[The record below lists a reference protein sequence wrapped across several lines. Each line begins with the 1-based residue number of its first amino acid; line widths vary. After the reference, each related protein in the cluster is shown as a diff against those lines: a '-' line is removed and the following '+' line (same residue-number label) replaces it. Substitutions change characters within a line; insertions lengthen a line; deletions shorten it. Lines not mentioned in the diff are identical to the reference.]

1 MKTSHYEKKWI
12 WENKNFPNFIYEKQP
27 LEELFYKFG
36 NLNMIDSFINPSNS
50 KEFLSEIL
58 INEVV
63 STSAIEGEL
72 LQRSSVRSSINK
84 LLKLDLED
92 DSYDSTIQSDALV
105 QIILDTKN
113 NDAKLDKKRLCSWH
127 KALFPTGQSGL
138 KEIIVGEYR
147 KDIEDMQIVSG
158 SWEKEKIHYIAPKVK
173 DVPKLM
179 DDFLTWLN
187 EENETNYIY
196 KSIIAHL
203 YFLLIHPFDDGNGRI
218 ARAICDY
225 VLAQGKL
232 ANADFYSISSSIHTK
247 RKEYYQVL
255 DNACITTNLDTNP
268 DISQWI
274 KWNIKLYE
282 ESIDSSLEKVNTVK
296 TKANFYS
303 KHQDKKLNDRQKK
316 VIQKMLDSLPL
327 EFEGGMKVKKYM
339 NITKSTRV
347 TANRDLTNL
356 IELNIMQKH
365 GLARATFYTLVL

>member
-12 WENKNFPNFIYEKQP
+12 WENKNFPNFIYDKQP

-36 NLNMIDSFINPSNS
+36 NLNMIDSFMNHSNS

-58 INEVV
+58 INEAI

-84 LLKLDLED
+84 ILKLDLEE

-158 SWEKEKIHYIAPKVK
+158 SWEKEKVHYIAPKAK
-173 DVPKLM
+173 DIPKLM
-179 DDFLTWLN
+179 EDFLKWIN

-218 ARAICDY
+218 ARAITDY
-225 VLAQGKL
+225 VLAKGKL
-232 ANADFYSISSSIHTK
+232 ANADFYSISSSIHSK

-255 DNACITTNLDTNP
+255 DNTCTNTSLDINE
-268 DISQWI
+268 WI
-274 KWNIKLYE
+274 KWNINLYE
-282 ESIDSSLEKVNTVK
+282 ESISSSLEKVNTVK
-296 TKANFYS
+296 IKTNFYS
-303 KHQDKKLNDRQKK
+303 KIQNKKLNDRQKK
-316 VIQKMLDSLPL
+316 TIQKMLALLPE

-339 NITKSTRV
+339 NITKTTRI
-347 TANRDLTNL
+347 TANRDLSNL
-356 IELNIMQKH
+356 VEQNIMEKH
-365 GLARATFYTLVL
+365 GIARATFYTLVF

>member
-12 WENKNFPNFIYEKQP
+12 WENKNFPNFIYEKQS
-27 LEELFYKFG
+27 LEQLFYKFG
-36 NLNMIDSFINPSNS
+36 NLNMIDSFMNQSNS

-58 INEVV
+58 ISEAI

-84 LLKLDLED
+84 LLKLDLEE

-113 NDAKLDKKRLCSWH
+113 NASILDKKRLCSWH

-147 KDIEDMQIVSG
+147 KDKEDMRIVSG
-158 SWEKEKIHYIAPKVK
+158 SWEKEKVHYVAPKAK
-173 DVPKLM
+173 DIPKLM
-179 DDFLTWLN
+179 EEFLEWIN

-218 ARAICDY
+218 ARVVADY
-225 VLAQGKL
+225 VLAKGKL
-232 ANADFYSISSSIHTK
+232 ANASFYSISSSIHSK

-255 DNACITTNLDTNP
+255 DNTCKNKNLN
-268 DISQWI
+268 INEWM
-274 KWNIKLYE
+274 KWNINLYE
-282 ESIDSSLEKVNTVK
+282 ESISSSLDKVNTVK
-296 TKANFYS
+296 IITNFYS
-303 KHQDKKLNDRQKK
+303 KLQDKKLNDRQKK
-316 VIQKMLDSLPL
+316 VIQKMLILLPE

-339 NITKSTRV
+339 SITKSTRV

-356 IELNIMQKH
+356 VEQNIMEKH
-365 GLARATFYTLVL
+365 GLARATFYTLVF

>member
-1 MKTSHYEKKWI
+1 MKTSHYEKQWI
-12 WENKNFPNFIYEKQP
+12 WENKNFPNFIYDKQP

-36 NLNMIDSFINPSNS
+36 NLNMIDSFMNKSNS

-58 INEVV
+58 INEAI

-84 LLKLDLED
+84 LLKLDLEE

-105 QIILDTKN
+105 EIILDAKN
-113 NDAKLDKKRLCSWH
+113 NDKSLDKKRLCSWH

-138 KEIIVGEYR
+138 KEILLGEYR
-147 KDIEDMQIVSG
+147 KDKEYMQIVSG
-158 SWEKEKIHYIAPKVK
+158 SWEKEKVHYIAPQSEQVS
-173 DVPKLM
+173 KLM
-179 DDFLTWLN
+179 ENFLKWIN
-187 EENETNYIY
+187 EENETNCIY

-218 ARAICDY
+218 ARAITDY
-225 VLAQGKL
+225 VLAKGKL
-232 ANADFYSISSSIHTK
+232 ANADFYSISSNIHSK

-255 DNACITTNLDTNP
+255 DNTCTNTNLN
-268 DISQWI
+268 INEWI

-282 ESIDSSLEKVNTVK
+282 ESISSSLNKVTTVK
-296 TKANFYS
+296 IKTNFYS
-303 KHQDKKLNDRQKK
+303 KHQDKKLNNRQKK
-316 VIQKMLDSLPL
+316 VIQKMIASLPE

-339 NITKSTRV
+339 NMTKSTRI

-356 IELNIMQKH
+356 VEQNVMEKH
-365 GLARATFYTLVL
+365 GLARATFYTLVF